1 MRVDEA
7 ELLRNIYIQKSLS
20 EVTMLSSCSG
30 DVLGE
35 MLNPALLQAAL
46 KVKNAQ
52 VIQDMIKHKA
62 DLNAFSMHGYTP
74 LMMAAMSGCTQ
85 SVSSLISAGVDVNL
99 INKKGQSALW
109 LAASN
114 GHADVVKV
122 LAKSGADLNLEDKK
136 DGKTPLMV
144 ASELGHLQVI
154 SALIKVGADVNKVSP
169 YGQTALSYG
178 IVGLSRDVKI
188 LKRLVAAGA
197 DICQEPQS
205 DNKRIHALK
214 PLVLAVLHR
223 NRPAVKFLLS
233 VGASGSEDALRFA
246 RGRDDQETLLLFEP
260 KKAPQLVKKQKIVV
274 LKSNN
279 ENVKS

>member
-20 EVTMLSSCSG
+20 EVSILSSCSG

-52 VIQDMIKHKA
+52 VVQDMIKHKA

-74 LMMAAMSGCTQ
+74 LMMASMSGCAQ
-85 SVSSLISAGVDVNL
+85 SVSSLIAAGVDVNL
-99 INKKGQSALW
+99 TNKKGQSALW

-114 GHADVVKV
+114 GHADVVKI
-122 LAKSGADLNLEDKK
+122 LAKSGADLNMEDKK

-144 ASELGHLQVI
+144 ASEFGHLSVV
-154 SALIKVGADVNKVSP
+154 SALIKAGVDVNKVSP

-188 LKRLVAAGA
+188 LKRLVVAGA
-197 DICQEPQS
+197 DIHQEPQS
-205 DNKRIHALK
+205 DNSRVHALK

-223 NRPAVKFLLS
+223 NRAAVKFLLS
-233 VGASGSEDALRFA
+233 LGASGREDALRFA
-246 RGRDDQETLLLFEP
+246 KGRDDQETLLLFEA
-260 KKAPQLVKKQKIVV
+260 KKSPQLVKKQKIIVPKTNYENM
-274 LKSNN
+274 KS
-279 ENVKS
+279 